1 MDVATIRQ
9 LYEYN
14 RWANARMLESAAL
27 VPADSFTRELGG
39 SFGSL
44 RGTIAH
50 ILGAEWIWLERWRG
64 VSPRNLPAASGFP
77 DLASIRERWRDV
89 EAGQRDVV
97 DGLDESRL
105 AVVVSYVNPRG
116 ETWAYPLGR
125 MMQHVVNHSTYHRG
139 QVATLL
145 RQLGVEPL
153 STDLL
158 LYDDLNRE
166 SGSDPYGIRPRN

>member
-1 MDVATIRQ
+1 MDVATIRE
-9 LYEYN
+9 LYQYN
-14 RWANARMLESAAL
+14 RWANARTVESAAA

-44 RGTIAH
+44 RGTLAH

-64 VSPRNLPAASGFP
+64 VSPRSLPPAEDFP
-77 DLASIRERWRDV
+77 DPSSIRERWREV
-89 EAGQRDVV
+89 EAGQRDVLES
-97 DGLDESRL
+97 LDAERL

-116 ETWAYPLGR
+116 EAWAYPLGR

-158 LYDDLNRE
+158 LYDDMR
-166 SGSDPYGIRPRN
+166 SGLH

>member
-1 MDVATIRQ
+1 MDVATIRE
-9 LYEYN
+9 LYQYN
-14 RWANARMLESAAL
+14 RWANARAIESAAL
-27 VPADSFTRELGG
+27 VSVDSFTRELGG

-44 RGTIAH
+44 RGTLAH

-64 VSPRNLPAASGFP
+64 VSPRSLPAAAEFP
-77 DLASIRERWRDV
+77 DIESIRERWRQV
-89 EAGQRDVV
+89 EQGQRDVL
-97 DGLDESRL
+97 DGLDAWRL

-125 MMQHVVNHSTYHRG
+125 MMQHVVNHSSYHRG

-145 RQLGVEPL
+145 RQLGTTPL

-158 LYDDLNRE
+158 LFDDENAER
-166 SGSDPYGIRPRN
+166 